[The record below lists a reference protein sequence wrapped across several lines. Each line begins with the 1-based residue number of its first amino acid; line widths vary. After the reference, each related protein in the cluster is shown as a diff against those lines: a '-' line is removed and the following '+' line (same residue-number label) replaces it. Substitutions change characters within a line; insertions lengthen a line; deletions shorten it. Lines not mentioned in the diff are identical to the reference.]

1 MNPLYA
7 YSLLPVV
14 AISLLLF
21 FTLVLRVRRHWG
33 LAMYCGATF
42 VWASALLV
50 SYFPALG
57 EIGSRAAAVGA
68 FVAATYV
75 HAAYDFT
82 AVRRTWLVVV
92 AYLVAASLTIVGFFV
107 PGVLYN
113 PVTLQAGPFFWPGM
127 ALAIAASVLPLYDV
141 VAELR
146 EAEEPRR
153 RSLSWFLAA
162 GVVGYIGAWG
172 NALML
177 SNGVALPY
185 GMLAVLASLLML
197 GAVVQQVM
205 PATDR
210 RLMERSIAY
219 SAVTAFL
226 SAGFLLGVYWFVE
239 DQELLR
245 GYRLGALFLIF
256 LAAWAFDPIR
266 QQVMEIV
273 GPRLEPERAHAA
285 DLARELVRQEERTA
299 HAERLAELGQ
309 FTSAIAHEIR
319 NPLGVLA
326 AHIKVLERR
335 DDVPSSTLDEMRAQ
349 IDRASHFVDDLLAYG
364 RPSPLEVRELQ
375 FAHLV
380 TLAASTT
387 RQALDRDSDEIEF
400 VEAGPAAR
408 VEADQAQM
416 LQVLIVLYENAVLAG
431 ARRIETSW
439 SVGRATLTATIV
451 DDGNGVPDAVA
462 DRLFQPFVT
471 SRKRDDRPGTGLG
484 LAIARGIVERH
495 GGTLDVA
502 EQPREQTG
510 AIFQLSLPTHQIV
523 PTTEHRSDC

>member
-33 LAMYCGATF
+33 VAMYCGSTF

-50 SYFPALG
+50 SYFPALS
-57 EIGSRAAAVGA
+57 ELGSRAAAVGA
-68 FVAATYV
+68 FVAASYV

-82 AVRRTWLVVV
+82 QVRRTWLM
-92 AYLVAASLTIVGFFV
+92 VAAYGVAGALTVVGFFV

-113 PVTLQAGPFFWPGM
+113 PVTLDAGPFFWPGM
-127 ALAIAASVLPLYDV
+127 GLAIAAALLPLYDIF
-141 VAELR
+141 AEFRRSDAL
-146 EAEEPRR
+146 RR
-153 RSLSWFLAA
+153 RNLGYFLVA

-177 SNGVALPY
+177 SNGIALPY
-185 GMLAVLASLLML
+185 GMLLVLASLLML
-197 GAVVQQVM
+197 GAVVQDVM

-226 SAGFLLGVYWFVE
+226 SAGFLLGIYWFIE

-245 GYRLGALFLIF
+245 GYRVGALFLIF

-273 GPRLEPERAHAA
+273 GARIEPDRAHAA
-285 DLARELVRQEERTA
+285 DLARELVKQEERTA

-319 NPLGVLA
+319 NPLGVLT
-326 AHIKVLERR
+326 AHLKLLERNEAVSQETV
-335 DDVPSSTLDEMRAQ
+335 DQMRAQ

-364 RPSPLEVRELQ
+364 RPTPLNLRESNLGDIV
-375 FAHLV
+375 A
-380 TLAASTT
+380 LAATT
-387 RQALDRDSDEIEF
+387 AAQALNTSVDVFDNETTG
-400 VEAGPAAR
+400 AKL
-408 VEADQAQM
+408 EADHSQL
-416 LQVLIVLYENAVLAG
+416 LQVFVVLFENALLAG
-431 ARRIETSW
+431 ATSVQTTWTVVSGQLRID
-439 SVGRATLTATIV
+439 VV
-451 DDGNGVPDAVA
+451 DNGSGVPEAVVE
-462 DRLFQPFVT
+462 RLFEPFVT
-471 SRKRDDRPGTGLG
+471 SRKRDNDRPGTGLG

-495 GGTLDVA
+495 GGKIELVEEPDHD
-502 EQPREQTG
+502 G
-510 AIFQLSLPTHQIV
+510 AHLRLELPQKQLLPA
-523 PTTEHRSDC
+523 DGA